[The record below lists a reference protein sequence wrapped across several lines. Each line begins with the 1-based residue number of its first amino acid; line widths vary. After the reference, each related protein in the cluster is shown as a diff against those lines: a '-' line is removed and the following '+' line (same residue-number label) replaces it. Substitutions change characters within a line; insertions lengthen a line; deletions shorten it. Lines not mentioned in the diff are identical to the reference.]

1 MEDEFYAVLKL
12 ITNEEIVSKV
22 LVCEEEDRTLLLLES
37 PIIISQIQLKHIG
50 ASALKVEP
58 WIKMSKE
65 TLFIVDMERVITI
78 SEIQDEEIIS
88 VYEKYLKDKDK
99 LSKKIKATPNMG
111 YISSIHEARKSLE
124 KIFKQSN

>member
-22 LVCEEEDRTLLLLES
+22 LVCEEEERTLLLLES
-37 PIIISQIQLKHIG
+37 PIMINQIMLKSMG

-58 WIKMSKE
+58 WIKMTKE
-65 TLFIVDMERVITI
+65 TMFVIDMDKVITI
-78 SEIQDEEIIS
+78 SEIKDDEIIF
-88 VYEKYLKDKDK
+88 VYEKYLKDRDK

-111 YISSIHEARKSLE
+111 YIASINEARKSLE
-124 KIFKQSN
+124 KIFRDSN